1 MSNEQSRF
9 LRFGLATAVI
19 VLSLGYLAFTGVQE
33 NKSYYVTISELRR
46 MGDGAYSKRLRVAGN
61 VVPGSIQRQGTKVQF
76 QLVELGQTVAVS
88 YVGSE
93 APPDTFVD
101 NAQALAEGEFGR
113 DGVFHAKK
121 LQAKCASKYAPADP
135 NAPHAPQPGTK
146 PAAPATSAPVKTAST
161 GN

>member
-1 MSNEQSRF
+1 MSIQTSRY

-19 VLSLGYLAFTGVQE
+19 VLSLGYLAFTGVE
-33 NKSYYVTISELRR
+33 ESKSYYVTISELRK

-76 QLVELGQTVAVS
+76 QLVEQGQTVAVA

-135 NAPHAPQPGTK
+135 NAPQK
-146 PAAPATSAPVKTAST
+146 PATEKPAPSAPVKTASA

>member
-1 MSNEQSRF
+1 MSRETSRY
-9 LRFGLATAVI
+9 LRFGIATAVI
-19 VLSLGYLAFTGVQE
+19 VLSLGYLAFTGVE
-33 NKSYYVTISELRR
+33 ESKSYYVTISELRK

-76 QLVELGQTVAVS
+76 QLVEQGQTVAVT
-88 YVGSE
+88 YMGSE

-135 NAPHAPQPGTK
+135 NAPGAPGTK
-146 PAAPATSAPVKTAST
+146 SPAPAAAPVKTASV

>member
-1 MSNEQSRF
+1 MSTEQSRF

-33 NKSYYVTISELRR
+33 SKSYYVTISELRK
-46 MGDGAYSKRLRVAGN
+46 MGEGAYSKRLRVAGN

-76 QLVELGQTVAVS
+76 QLVELGETVAVS

-113 DGVFHAKK
+113 DGVFHAKR

-135 NAPHAPQPGTK
+135 NAPQPGTK
-146 PAAPATSAPVKTAST
+146 PAAPAAPAASAPVKTASV

>member
-1 MSNEQSRF
+1 MSNEKSRF
-9 LRFGLATAVI
+9 LRFGIATAVI
-19 VLSLGYLAFTGVQE
+19 VLSLGYLAFTGVE
-33 NKSYYVTISELRR
+33 ESKSYYVTISELRK
-46 MGDGAYSKRLRVAGN
+46 MGDSAYSKRLRVAGN

-76 QLVELGQTVAVS
+76 QLVEQGETVAVS

-135 NAPHAPQPGTK
+135 NAPGTK
-146 PAAPATSAPVKTAST
+146 PATETPAAPVKTASA